1 MVVKALRPV
10 KEFLDALPHEQRAE
24 IDAVLDDLQ
33 NHGLSAPLISMRQIQ
48 GKLWEIRVSRNRIFY
63 VMIESDTM
71 VLLHAYKKQ
80 SQKAP
85 RHEIE
90 TALRRMRE
98 LLAEGD

>member
-1 MVVKALRPV
+1 MLIKALRPV
-10 KEFLDALPHEQRAE
+10 KDYLDALPHEQRAE
-24 IDAVLDDLQ
+24 VDAVLKDLQ
-33 NHGLSAPLISMRQIQ
+33 EHGLLAPLVSMRKTQ
-48 GKLWEIRVSRNRIFY
+48 GKLWEIRTGKTRIFY
-63 VMIESDTM
+63 VMIESDTL

-98 LLAEGD
+98 LLVGEN

>member
-1 MVVKALRPV
+1 MIIKALRPV
-10 KEFLDALPHEQRAE
+10 KDFLDMLPRQQQAE
-24 IDAVLDDLQ
+24 IDAVLEDLQ
-33 NHGLSAPLISMRQIQ
+33 NYGLDAPLISMRQIQ
-48 GKLWEIRVSRNRIFY
+48 GKLWEIRIAQTRIFY
-63 VMIESDTM
+63 AMIERDIM

-98 LLAEGD
+98 LLEGGD